1 VRRIPHTDNL
11 SPFYLLLADL
21 AYVVSKTRPA
31 GTENN
36 RGILGHVEINLIHP
50 EAYVFVNISPDLLL

>member
-1 VRRIPHTDNL
+1 MPGIPDTDDL
-11 SPFYLLLADL
+11 GPLYLLLADL
-21 AYVVSKTRPA
+21 AYVVSEAWPA

-36 RGILGHVEINLIHP
+36 RGALGQVEINLLHP